1 MNATGISNH
10 VIAAM
15 AKGHAFDQLEH
26 EQALA
31 KKDRRIAELE
41 ARVAELEAKN
51 TEKKK

>member
-1 MNATGISNH
+1 MSMNATDISNH

-15 AKGHAFDQLEH
+15 AKGHALDQ
-26 EQALA
+26 QALA
-31 KKDRRIAELE
+31 KKDKRIAELE